1 MRADV
6 YIHYKKF
13 VQKWPVCVDTSVFI
27 PSVLIRPA
35 VECFSTPHYSFGRF
49 VVAQLI

>member
-1 MRADV
+1 MSRCV
-6 YIHYKKF
+6 HTL
-13 VQKWPVCVDTSVFI
+13 QKVCAVWPVCVDTSVFS
-27 PSVLIRPA
+27 PRVLIRPA